1 MTSED
6 EISIQGSPSVT
17 RRRLGSFNG
26 QSGAAANSASGKD
39 EKSPGWCFF
48 TAYKMYLNSLHK
60 YLPHIH

>member
-26 QSGAAANSASGKD
+26 QSGATNSASGK
-39 EKSPGWCFF
+39 EERSPGWCFF
-48 TAYKMYLNSLHK
+48 FFSFLQ
-60 YLPHIH
+60 HIGYI